1 MDKVVMERI
10 DAIVNNLDPEIREL
24 AKNIFRSFV
33 LLRIYT
39 ALQLIL
45 IQS

>member
-24 AKNIFRSFV
+24 AKISSIIRN
-33 LLRIYT
+33 
-39 ALQLIL
+39 
-45 IQS
+45 